1 MYLLKY
7 VLEENMGRNSIIRK
21 VLAKLEQEESM
32 SSEEALAIIFKD
44 FVKKEEIFKPN
55 YKKTIMISNDQHKQ
69 LRKIYDEAPVKQ
81 LYTYS
86 LGRFGFILEDTRFE
100 VEPASVEIKREK

>member
-1 MYLLKY
+1 M
-7 VLEENMGRNSIIRK
+7 ERNSIIRK
-21 VLAKLEQEESM
+21 VLAKLDEKQSMTTEQAM
-32 SSEEALAIIFKD
+32 AIIFKD

-55 YKKTIMISNDQHKQ
+55 YKKTIMLSNEQHKK
-69 LRKIYDEAPVKQ
+69 LRQIYDEAPVKQ

>member
-1 MYLLKY
+1 MDRNAVIKR
-7 VLEENMGRNSIIRK
+7 VLT
-21 VLAKLEQEESM
+21 KLGQDTEM
-32 SSEEALAIIFKD
+32 SSEEAMEIIFND

-55 YKKTIMISNDQHKQ
+55 YKKTIMISNDQHKK
-69 LRKIYDEAPVKQ
+69 LRKIYDNAPVKQ

-86 LGRFGFILEDTRFE
+86 LGRFGFILEDTKFD